1 MSQITHFCYVK
12 LLTWKSGCVKLWTN
26 IMTVKGSIS
35 LENWTN
41 RAEEESKN
49 QFKSFG
55 RVRKGVYPLLC
66 TYLFEKEEGNYHDNG
81 NDNDNTSNWWKWLP
95 VTALPK
101 SIPKYMALVLCWQ
114 EVNICCFTHKETLLH
129 GKIRQGNRMLPWMW
143 IFLWQFVFLT
153 NIFLFFAVNLS
164 NFCLKIHEWCS
175 MWLPKLP

>member
-12 LLTWKSGCVKLWTN
+12 LLTWKSGCVKFWTN

-114 EVNICCFTHKETLLH
+114 EVNILLLH
-129 GKIRQGNRMLPWMW
+129 TQRNSFPWENMSRKLNASLDMN
-143 IFLWQFVFLT
+143 IFRKFVFLT

-175 MWLPKLP
+175 MWIPKLP